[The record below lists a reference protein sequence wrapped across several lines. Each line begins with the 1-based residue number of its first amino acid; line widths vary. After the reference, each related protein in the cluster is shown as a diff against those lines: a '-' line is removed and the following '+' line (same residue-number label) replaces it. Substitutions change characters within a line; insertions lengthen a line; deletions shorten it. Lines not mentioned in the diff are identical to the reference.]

1 MASFTDRIVGAAS
14 LNPRTY
20 EEVEADKS
28 SMGQA
33 MTIVLLS
40 SIAAGFG
47 TGEGILAGI
56 AGALMALAAWF
67 VWAFLTYLIGTKMLP
82 QPQTEADVGQLLRT
96 TGFAASPGLLRILTI
111 IPGLGSIIGFVVSV
125 WMLAAMVVAVRQALD
140 YTSTWRAV
148 GVCLVGWLI
157 LVLVTAVLMGMV
169 AAMF

>member
-1 MASFTDRIVGAAS
+1 MASFTERIVGAAS
-14 LNPRTY
+14 LNPLTY

-67 VWAFLTYLIGTKMLP
+67 VWAFLTYLIGTKLLP

-111 IPGLGSIIGFVVSV
+111 IPGLGSIIGFAVSV
-125 WMLAAMVVAVRQALD
+125 WMLATMVVAVRQALD